1 MVCVALSHV
10 AANSKAGKS
19 RVTRGGLRRERGYKL
34 VHEEQSHRMLAFPTI
49 EKPRQQHQEAKAR
62 DGRDG

>member
-19 RVTRGGLRRERGYKL
+19 RIIRGGLRRETGDKL
-34 VHEEQSHRMLAFPTI
+34 VHEEQVTGCLLSLPLR
-49 EKPRQQHQEAKAR
+49 
-62 DGRDG
+62 G